1 MNRRLTLLYA
11 FCQVALVFLLMELG
25 WGGLGFLRL
34 PRVLGLLFAMTL
46 GSFTILHTEVDFSQL
61 GERREIWGLLATLLL
76 SLFYFLFLPLA
87 DRYSWYVFVPG
98 EDVRLTGLLL
108 FFVGT
113 GLRTWGF
120 MTRQEKMSITGL
132 FPRLDENT
140 FVDRS
145 IYFRTRH
152 PQYLGLLLQLLG
164 FSLAFRSA
172 LGVVGA
178 LVMVGPVVARVDAEE
193 RLLKERLGAEY
204 EEYLKRSWRFFPG
217 IY

>member
-25 WGGLGFLRL
+25 WGGLDFLKL
-34 PRVLGLLFAMTL
+34 PPVLGLLFAMTL
-46 GSFTILHTEVDFSQL
+46 GSFTILHTEVDL
-61 GERREIWGLLATLLL
+61 HLKDWREIWGLVATLLL
-76 SLFYFLFLPLA
+76 SLFYFFFLPMA
-87 DRYSWYVFVPG
+87 DRNSWYVFVPG
-98 EDVRLTGLLL
+98 DDVRYTGLLL

-132 FPRLDENT
+132 FPLLDENS

-152 PQYLGLLLQLLG
+152 PQYLGLWLQLVG

-172 LGVVGA
+172 LGLVGA
-178 LVMVGPVVARVDAEE
+178 LVMIAPVVARVDAEE
-193 RLLKERLGAEY
+193 KLLKARLGAKY
-204 EEYLKRSWRFFPG
+204 EDYLKRSWRFFPG
-217 IY
+217 VY